1 MKDLL
6 HIAALLDNS
15 GQFRLSDKLMKVAQN
30 NFMQMP
36 VWMQNRR
43 LQEIIYAFQQLNAR
57 LRDNMQKY
65 KEGDISYN
73 DYKSQLDEI
82 NREIQPLNIEFNN
95 IKKQLNNSSPNS
107 QANNAPN
114 PQANNAMN
122 PQTNGGV
129 NDMRILSSNTPE
141 EFIAKLFQFGDQ
153 MGTTNI
159 AEAFDKYAES
169 GATFQGTNL
178 RNHEKLVK
186 LYYMIIN
193 TPGFIKKE
201 NLISELKNLIQG
213 DE

>member
-1 MKDLL
+1 
-6 HIAALLDNS
+6 
-15 GQFRLSDKLMKVAQN
+15 
-30 NFMQMP
+30 
-36 VWMQNRR
+36 